1 MPFFIPRNT
10 MWNIKETQCNVN
22 NLSSPSFSG
31 EERGFQSVYSVWN
44 IIHQKDKIFIKTI
57 LKDILYHTSAR

>member
-1 MPFFIPRNT
+1 MENFVTHIFGKETKKMPFFIPRNT

-31 EERGFQSVYSVWN
+31 EERGFQSVYSVP
-44 IIHQKDKIFIKTI
+44 KG
-57 LKDILYHTSAR
+57 